1 MLMAGFSFRDNVN
14 ILKLVLLVV
23 QLWKCTNKPT
33 KFYTLNGWILWY
45 MKYILIEL
53 FFKTSLSKLTYS
65 SDDGD
70 FMYIDMCVCV

>member
-1 MLMAGFSFRDNVN
+1 
-14 ILKLVLLVV
+14 
-23 QLWKCTNKPT
+23 
-33 KFYTLNGWILWY
+33 